1 MAFLDN
7 AGLQYFKEKLEEIL
21 APKAS
26 PALTGTPTAPTAPA
40 NTNNTQIAT
49 TAFVNSA
56 FQSNKAFVYKGTI
69 GSSGATITSLP
80 AIHYQ
85 GWAYRVLTAGT
96 YAGQSCENG
105 DALVCIEDGTSADNS
120 HWMVLQKNIDGAV
133 TGPASSSADHVAI
146 FDGTTGKKIKDSG
159 YTIATSVP
167 SGALF
172 TDTNTKVTSSANH
185 YLPTTDSGGNISA
198 SASGATAAWSIDVV
212 KGVTLQ
218 TDGKGHVTG
227 LSVTS
232 GKIPANPDTNTTY
245 GNMTAATA
253 SAAGKAGLVPAP
265 AAGKQTSFLRGDGTW
280 VIPTN
285 TTYAFANSAPT
296 LAWNTTSTIG
306 TVGGTA
312 LTVKM
317 PANPNTNTTYA
328 FTNSGPTL
336 AWNTT
341 STVGVVGGVALTV
354 KMPANPNT
362 NTTYGNASTSA
373 AGLVSTG
380 AQSFAGAKTFT
391 SAITINKADAPAV
404 GAVSNALSISYKST
418 GGTVMTAVP
427 IAYIGTNSSDGYNT
441 GVILGSNNGTTIV
454 GAGESSRTF
463 SSANS
468 IYNDENLY
476 LTADGSVFVYPGV
489 SNDGAI
495 QGKYSFPAIGAGK
508 TADMSQA
515 ITGISRSGTTFTAT
529 RANGTTFTFTQQDNN
544 TTYSFSNSAPTLAWN
559 TTSTV
564 GVVGGVALTV
574 KLPANPNTNTTYAA
588 GSGLALS
595 GTTFRVDVPRVAE
608 SANHL
613 PANNSFQLREYTNGT
628 NYGLP
633 SNAWYHI
640 YEAKGSDGNYGT
652 QLALGMTTDAVYY
665 RKYASAAWGSWH
677 SLINTNTTYSFSN
690 SAPTLSWGATST
702 VGTVGGVALTVKM
715 PANPNTNTTYG
726 NATTS
731 AAGLVSTGAQSFAG
745 NKTFTGVV
753 TISNATAST
762 ALTNGAL
769 VVSGGIGCSA
779 NSYFKQIYFP
789 AYGGTYGTSGQCA
802 LWYNGAGV
810 TQSGESSSRLRC
822 GGDFQAAKVY
832 GAVWNDY
839 AEYRKAEIIE
849 GGRCVYET
857 EEGTMK
863 VTHSRLQA
871 GCRLT
876 SDTFGTCMG
885 ETAEAKTPIAVAG
898 RVLAYPYTD
907 RKNFHLG
914 DAVCSAP
921 DGTVDIMTREE
932 ICKWPERIIGTVS
945 EIPDYETWNAGSNEE
960 SVSVPVKGRIWI
972 YVR

>member
-1 MAFLDN
+1 MAFLDY
-7 AGLQYFKEKLEEIL
+7 AGLQYFKEQLESEL

-40 NTNNTQIAT
+40 NTNSTQIAT
-49 TAFVNSA
+49 TAFVNGA
-56 FQSNKAFVYKGTI
+56 FQSNSAYVYKGTI
-69 GSSGATITSLP
+69 GSSGATVTSLP
-80 AIHYQ
+80 ATHYK
-85 GWAYRVLTAGT
+85 GWTYRVTTAGT
-96 YAGQSCENG
+96 YAGKVCEIG
-105 DALVCIEDGTSADNS
+105 DIILCVTDGTSANDA
-120 HWMVLQKNIDGAV
+120 HWSVLQTNINGAV
-133 TGPASSSADHVAI
+133 TGPSSSTGDHIAT
-146 FDGTTGKKIKDSG
+146 FNGTTGKIIKDSG

-167 SGALF
+167 ANAVF

-185 YLPTTDSGGNISA
+185 YLPSTNADGNISA

-265 AAGKQTSFLRGDGTW
+265 GAGKQTSFLRGDGTW

-285 TTYAFANSAPT
+285 TTYAFSNSAPT

-380 AQSFAGAKTFT
+380 AQSFAGVKTFT
-391 SAITINKADAPAV
+391 SPINVNKGDTPAV
-404 GAVSNALSISYKST
+404 GTVSNVLTVSFKST
-418 GGTVMTAVP
+418 SGTTMSAVP
-427 IAYIGTNSSDGYNT
+427 IAYIGTNSSDGYNS
-441 GVILGSNNGTTIV
+441 GIILGSDNGTTIV
-454 GAGESSRTF
+454 GAGESSRSF
-463 SSANS
+463 SSLNS

-476 LTADGSVFVYPGV
+476 LVADGSVFVYPGV
-489 SNDGAI
+489 ANDGTI
-495 QGKYSFPAIGAGK
+495 QGKYSFPSIGAGK

-564 GVVGGVALTV
+564 GVVGGTALTV
-574 KLPANPNTNTTYAA
+574 KMPANPNTNTTYAFTNSAPTLAWNTTSTVGVA
-588 GSGLALS
+588 GG
-595 GTTFRVDVPRVAE
+595 VAFTVKM
-608 SANHL
+608 
-613 PANNSFQLREYTNGT
+613 PAN
-628 NYGLP
+628 P
-633 SNAWYHI
+633 
-640 YEAKGSDGNYGT
+640 
-652 QLALGMTTDAVYY
+652 
-665 RKYASAAWGSWH
+665 
-677 SLINTNTTYSFSN
+677 NTNTTYAFSN
-690 SAPTLSWGATST
+690 SAPTLAWSTTST
-702 VGTVGGVALTVKM
+702 VGVVGGVALTVKM

-726 NATTS
+726 NATTA
-731 AAGLVSTGAQSFAG
+731 AAGLVSTTTQSFAG
-745 NKTFTGVV
+745 NKTFTGAVS
-753 TISNATAST
+753 ISNSTASSSLST
-762 ALTNGAL
+762 GAL
-769 VVSGGIGCSA
+769 VVTGGIAASG

-789 AYGGTYGTSGQCA
+789 AYGGAYGTSGQCA
-802 LWYNGAGV
+802 IWYNGAGT

-839 AEYRKAEIIE
+839 AEYRKAETVE

-857 EEGTMK
+857 EEGIMK
-863 VTHSRLQA
+863 VAHSRLQA

-921 DGTVDIMTREE
+921 GGTIDVMTRDE
-932 ICKWPERIIGTVS
+932 IYKWPDRIIGTVS
-945 EIPDYETWNAGSNEE
+945 EIPSYDVWEGGSMNEPDPIQ
-960 SVSVPVKGRIWI
+960 VNGRIWI

>member
-49 TAFVNSA
+49 TAFVNGA

-80 AIHYQ
+80 ATHYQ
-85 GWAYRVLTAGT
+85 GWTYRVLTAGT
-96 YAGQSCENG
+96 YAGQTCEVG
-105 DALVCIEDGTSADNS
+105 DALVCVTDGTSANNA

-167 SGALF
+167 SGAVF
-172 TDTNTKVTSSANH
+172 TDTNTKVTSSSNH
-185 YLPTTDSGGNISA
+185 YLPATASGGDISA

-285 TTYAFANSAPT
+285 TTYAFSNSAPT

-354 KMPANPNT
+354 KMPANPDT

-391 SAITINKADAPAV
+391 SAITINKADTPAV
-404 GAVSNALSISYKST
+404 GAVSNVLSISYKST
-418 GGTVMTAVP
+418 AGTAMTTAP
-427 IAYIGTNSSDGYNT
+427 IAYIGTSSSDGYNT
-441 GVILGSNNGTTIV
+441 GIILGSSNGTTIV

-476 LTADGSVFVYPGV
+476 LTADGSVYVYPGV
-489 SNDGAI
+489 SNDGVI
-495 QGKYSFPAIGAGK
+495 QGKYSFPAIGVGK

-559 TTSTV
+559 TTSTI
-564 GVVGGVALTV
+564 GTVGGTALTV
-574 KLPANPNTNTTYAA
+574 KMPANPNTNTTYA
-588 GSGLALS
+588 
-595 GTTFRVDVPRVAE
+595 
-608 SANHL
+608 
-613 PANNSFQLREYTNGT
+613 
-628 NYGLP
+628 
-633 SNAWYHI
+633 
-640 YEAKGSDGNYGT
+640 
-652 QLALGMTTDAVYY
+652 
-665 RKYASAAWGSWH
+665 
-677 SLINTNTTYSFSN
+677 FSN
-690 SAPTLSWGATST
+690 SAPTLAWSTTST
-702 VGTVGGVALTVKM
+702 VGVVGGVALTVKM
-715 PANPNTNTTYG
+715 PANPNTNTTYAFTNKAPTLAWNTTSTVG
-726 NATTS
+726 VAGGVAFTVKMPANPNTNTTYGDATTS

-839 AEYRKAEIIE
+839 AEYRKAEIVE

-857 EEGTMK
+857 EEGIMK

-960 SVSVPVKGRIWI
+960 SVSVPVNGRIWI